1 MHVSPTRALLATL
14 VAIATILVIV
24 AVAIALFLNP
34 LWVGFEQDR
43 TGAAGLTGFTR
54 EQVHEVTG
62 GILHDLV
69 IGPPAFDQVVDGA
82 PALNARERSHMI
94 DVRGVFI
101 AFGGLALLGALTLVN
116 ARIASRGATWFRR
129 SVGAGAT
136 VLAALVLVGGVIVAV
151 AFDQAFEV
159 FHRLFFAGGTYT
171 FDPRTDR
178 LVQLFPDA
186 FWAETSIAIGAAIL
200 AICALVAWRALRS
213 RPAA

>member
-1 MHVSPTRALLATL
+1 MHLSPTRVLLSSL
-14 VAIATILVIV
+14 VAISTLLVIV
-24 AVAIALFLNP
+24 AVAIAIFLNP

-43 TGAAGLTGFTR
+43 TGAAGLTGFTSG
-54 EQVHEVTG
+54 QVHEVTG

-69 IGPPAFDQVVDGA
+69 IGPPAFQQVVDGTA
-82 PALNARERSHMI
+82 VLNERERSHMA

-101 AFGGLALLGALTLVN
+101 AFGGLALLGALVLVN
-116 ARIASRGATWFRR
+116 ARIASRGASWFRR
-129 SVGAGAT
+129 SVEAGA
-136 VLAALVLVGGVIVAV
+136 VILVVLVVNAGVVVAV

-159 FHRLFFAGGTYT
+159 FHRLFFAGGTYS

-186 FWAETSIAIGAAIL
+186 FWTETSIAVGVAIL
-200 AICALVAWRALRS
+200 AICAVVYRALRS